1 MITTKQLL
9 ELGFKQYKET
19 SALVFED
26 YYYYKANLYNE
37 DETIRYMVLTSSDSR
52 NKDDN
57 EWSVFVGTADV
68 GLQLKD
74 FEQLKTFVEI
84 VKNNYIHYIPETKED
99 YDMRSTQLHYENG
112 KGYDIIDVCKDYALN
127 FNRGNV
133 MKYVA
138 RAGKKQDELQDLR
151 KALDYLQR
159 EIDYL
164 ESKQKEYIREVDG
177 YHL

>member
-159 EIDYL
+159 EIAYL